1 MKIYFLGPFG
11 TNSDLAAR
19 HIFKETQYNFIPL
32 RSIEDIFEK
41 VALSHAYYGV
51 IPFEN
56 SQNIALK
63 NQTRTKLIIH
73 QNIGHYKMLWNDN
86 VIENILKFLKKE

>member
-1 MKIYFLGPFG
+1 MAQKVLNREIKDLNIEEEINSISFSKLLLIHDQYDKI
-11 TNSDLAAR
+11 
-19 HIFKETQYNFIPL
+19 
-32 RSIEDIFEK
+32 
-41 VALSHAYYGV
+41 
-51 IPFEN
+51 IPFKN

-63 NQTRTKLIIH
+63 NQTRTKLIKH